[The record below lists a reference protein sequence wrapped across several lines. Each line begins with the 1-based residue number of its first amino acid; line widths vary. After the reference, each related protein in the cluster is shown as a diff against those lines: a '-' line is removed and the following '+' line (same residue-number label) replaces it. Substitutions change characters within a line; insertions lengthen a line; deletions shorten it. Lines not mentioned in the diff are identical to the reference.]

1 MFPFLLHEHTYLKIK
16 QILRLQKCMLML
28 KADKDLGAVVLLE
41 LHLFIQLSTM
51 AGVFLLNI

>member
-1 MFPFLLHEHTYLKIK
+1 
-16 QILRLQKCMLML
+16 ML

-41 LHLFIQLSTM
+41 LQLFIQLSTM